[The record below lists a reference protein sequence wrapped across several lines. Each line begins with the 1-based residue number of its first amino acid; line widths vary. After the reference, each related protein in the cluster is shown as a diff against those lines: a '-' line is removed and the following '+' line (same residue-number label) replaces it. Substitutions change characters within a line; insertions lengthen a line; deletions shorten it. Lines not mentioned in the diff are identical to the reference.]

1 VADDDIRGFLGSVQD
16 YLVRGGL
23 DEDARYVLGPHAYE
37 GLSKFASLA
46 NFLGPG
52 ADVKDIASESAGVME
67 GDPAAFVGLPAA
79 LAMMALPGSKSGV
92 SSSIKDVVDFSS
104 ARRAKAIPDDIKYK
118 AAVEDQQPLQTKG
131 EIDSYTGEQLTRNI
145 HDIAKEITLRVLSRP
160 SGTPTPDEQKLMGL
174 VLEQMDLAPKTFG
187 PNSKQVLERM
197 DELSKQILD
206 LDETARGVDDAVDS
220 GLSSIRWYRGTND
233 PSELSVLRKNKE
245 GTLGGG
251 GVYLTP
257 DPEYASRYAE
267 ETVEGTS
274 KKGGFVLPLTA
285 RFEKPLIVDLDK
297 TRGYMAESRVLE
309 ELGLSSEKANAVA
322 EKALEEY
329 GSLTTQASKLAKK
342 QGYDGIILRRDG
354 KIVEALSYRPED
366 IKSAF
371 GTSTRAEEESMMNAI
386 NDIVFEPEPD
396 IQFKNTG
403 GLVTRNPYNRQP
415 KAI

>member
-1 VADDDIRGFLGSVQD
+1 MADDDIRGLLGSVQD
-16 YLVRGGL
+16 YLSRGGL
-23 DEDARYVLGPHAYE
+23 DEDVRYAVGPHAYE
-37 GLSKFASLA
+37 GLSRFAKLFNTMS
-46 NFLGPG
+46 PG
-52 ADVKDIASESAGVME
+52 ADVAEMKESSEDTMSALRSGDYSGAAASAAMI
-67 GDPAAFVGLPAA
+67 PATM
-79 LAMMALPGSKSGV
+79 AMMAVPG
-92 SSSIKDVVDFSS
+92 
-104 ARRAKAIPDDIKYK
+104 
-118 AAVEDQQPLQTKG
+118 
-131 EIDSYTGEQLTRNI
+131 
-145 HDIAKEITLRVLSRP
+145 
-160 SGTPTPDEQKLMGL
+160 
-174 VLEQMDLAPKTFG
+174 
-187 PNSKQVLERM
+187 
-197 DELSKQILD
+197 
-206 LDETARGVDDAVDS
+206 TAGGVDDAVDS

-267 ETVEGTS
+267 ETIEGTT
-274 KKGGFVLPLTA
+274 KKGGFVMPLTA
-285 RFEKPLIVDLDK
+285 RFDKPLIVDLDK
-297 TRGYMAESRVLE
+297 TRGYAAEIRVLE
-309 ELGLSSEKANAVA
+309 ELGLSKEKAEAVS

-342 QGYDGIILRRDG
+342 QGYDGIILRQDG

-371 GTSTRAEEESMMNAI
+371 GTSTRAEEESMMNEI
-386 NDIVFEPEPD
+386 NNLVFEPEPD